1 MFLAMAVLSNTGRSV
16 FNRIASQFRNRPGL
30 PQNTF
35 SNLNLGAYAPSDP
48 NRSQPD
54 RGISCMMAG
63 VTNRGHHKASSLALT
78 AFARIVTA
86 SKPMVNASLK
96 NRQHAT
102 PKRLAD
108 FGICKI

>member
-1 MFLAMAVLSNTGRSV
+1 
-16 FNRIASQFRNRPGL
+16 
-30 PQNTF
+30 
-35 SNLNLGAYAPSDP
+35 
-48 NRSQPD
+48 
-54 RGISCMMAG
+54 MMAG